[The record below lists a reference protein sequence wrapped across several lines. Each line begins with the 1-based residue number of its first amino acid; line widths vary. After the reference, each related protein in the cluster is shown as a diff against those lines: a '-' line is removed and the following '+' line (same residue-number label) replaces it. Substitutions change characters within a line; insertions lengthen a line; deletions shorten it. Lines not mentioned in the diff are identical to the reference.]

1 MSDQIPEDE
10 PIRVVN
16 SHKKRKVKTDH
27 GKQKAT
33 RRPGPVGPPSRP
45 RSAKSSKMSTKKL
58 AEAQISKK
66 RMGPKS
72 IATDEEKHEATDTFH
87 GNIISANNLIS
98 KPTWKNIS
106 TILIEFGGD
115 EENCGRNTIND
126 LFKRTRTNRRKAS
139 NAVYMIMLNANKDY
153 PANKQRF
160 LLNKKKEPLVR
171 PTPPSVSVPGPSHQ
185 NMLGFVTLV
194 NKPTK
199 SGLSHAVLY
208 YIGMQAIY
216 NCQRPFDEVVESEV
230 FKMSIT
236 PELARFAKVDN
247 PSELDINL
255 VKSEVR
261 SLISMSAVGD
271 SYFQTH

>member
-1 MSDQIPEDE
+1 MLKFFFLSSLAPRAIDKHMVRHIQQHIEISNIP
-10 PIRVVN
+10 N
-16 SHKKRKVKTDH
+16 
-27 GKQKAT
+27 
-33 RRPGPVGPPSRP
+33 
-45 RSAKSSKMSTKKL
+45 
-58 AEAQISKK
+58 
-66 RMGPKS
+66 
-72 IATDEEKHEATDTFH
+72 
-87 GNIISANNLIS
+87 
-98 KPTWKNIS
+98 
-106 TILIEFGGD
+106 

-153 PANKQRF
+153 PENKQRF

-171 PTPPSVSVPGPSHQ
+171 LTPPSVSVPGPSHQ
-185 NMLGFVTLV
+185 NMLGFGTFVK
-194 NKPTK
+194 KPTK

-208 YIGMQAIY
+208 HIGMQAIY
-216 NCQRPFDEVVESEV
+216 NCHNPFDEVVESEV

>member
-1 MSDQIPEDE
+1 MQFSLFCLLKEWPKNGRCWCHCFPNELNAE
-10 PIRVVN
+10 FFFL
-16 SHKKRKVKTDH
+16 SSL
-27 GKQKAT
+27 A
-33 RRPGPVGPPSRP
+33 P
-45 RSAKSSKMSTKKL
+45 RA
-58 AEAQISKK
+58 I
-66 RMGPKS
+66 
-72 IATDEEKHEATDTFH
+72 D
-87 GNIISANNLIS
+87 
-98 KPTWKNIS
+98 KNMVRHIQQH
-106 TILIEFGGD
+106 

-153 PANKQRF
+153 PENKQRF
-160 LLNKKKEPLVR
+160 ILNKKKEPLVR

-185 NMLGFVTLV
+185 NILGFGTFVK
-194 NKPTK
+194 KPTK

-208 YIGMQAIY
+208 HIGMQAIY
-216 NCQRPFDEVVESEV
+216 NCHNPFDEVVESEV

-247 PSELDINL
+247 PSELNINQ